1 MGARQGFTGVMSIFL
16 TGATGFVGSS
26 ILRTLRGQGREVTAL
41 VRNAAKAAEVEA
53 LGATAVIGELGDSE
67 LITTLA
73 IASDGVIHV
82 ASPGDASSA
91 DLDDAFVTA
100 VFAGL
105 EGSDKPFVHTGGI
118 WVFGDGAAITEDSP
132 QNPPAL
138 TAWRAAI
145 EKRVLSADG
154 VKTTVIMP
162 GIVYGY
168 GSGIPN
174 SVVDAPRV
182 QVDVNGVTGSALKL
196 IGSGDEHWT
205 TVYVDDLAELYVLA
219 FDRAAAG
226 SVYLGVNGQ
235 NPTTRELGSAASLA
249 AGLEGRVAPSTV
261 EEVHA
266 VLGVPFGDAL
276 LLDQQATGAAARADL
291 GWAPAGPSLVDELRS
306 GSYAPGH
313 YRSGG
318 WLAGSGS
325 RASARHLQ
333 RFGRS

>member
-1 MGARQGFTGVMSIFL
+1 MSIFL

-26 ILRTLRGQGREVTAL
+26 ILRTLRAQGREVTAL
-41 VRNAAKAAEVEA
+41 VRNDAKAAEVSA
-53 LGATAVIGELGDSE
+53 LGASAVIGELSDSE
-67 LITTLA
+67 LITTQAL
-73 IASDGVIHV
+73 ASDGVIHV

-91 DLDDAFVTA
+91 SLDDAFVTA

-118 WVFGDGAAITEDSP
+118 WVFGDGAAITEESP
-132 QNPPAL
+132 QNPPAI
-138 TAWRAAI
+138 TAWRAEI
-145 EKRVLSADG
+145 EKRVLSAQG

-182 QVDVNGVTGSALKL
+182 AGVGGEALKL

-205 TVYVDDLAELYVLA
+205 TVYVDDLAALYVLA
-219 FDRAAAG
+219 FDLAPAG

-235 NPTTRELGSAASLA
+235 NPTTRELGSAASYA
-249 AGLEGRVAPSTV
+249 AGLDGRVAPSTA

-266 VLGVPFGDAL
+266 VLGVAFGDAL
-276 LLDQQATGAAARADL
+276 LLDQQATGEAARAAL
-291 GWAPAGPSLVDELRS
+291 GWSPTGPSLVDELRT

-313 YRSGG
+313 
-318 WLAGSGS
+318 
-325 RASARHLQ
+325 
-333 RFGRS
+333 